1 MVVAFFRDRLVE
13 NCKSSDQCSRPKNSG
28 CLTGPELVFVFEVIS
43 NLVVHAM
50 NSCMSSLRVSVLG
63 GIERIANARAS
74 RGKER

>member
-1 MVVAFFRDRLVE
+1 
-13 NCKSSDQCSRPKNSG
+13 
-28 CLTGPELVFVFEVIS
+28 
-43 NLVVHAM
+43 VVHAM